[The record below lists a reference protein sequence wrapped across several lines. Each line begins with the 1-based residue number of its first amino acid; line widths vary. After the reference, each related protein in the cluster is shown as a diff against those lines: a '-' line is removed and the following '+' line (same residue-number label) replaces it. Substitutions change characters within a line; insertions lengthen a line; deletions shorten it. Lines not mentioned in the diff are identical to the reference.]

1 MEQLERYKKSYR
13 LQKRYLD
20 MVEKIVSYKSNLV
33 ENRESGVE
41 INERLII
48 EEAIES
54 YYIQIFGEDVMTGV
68 VPEITKQLSNN
79 LDLKFNSFFENMGQ
93 FLNALLLTENV
104 NKEMI
109 GLLLQ
114 IGSFNIDSAIQDPKG
129 FEEATKENEVLYQL
143 IENIIIKKTN
153 E

>member
-20 MVEKIVSYKSNLV
+20 MVEKIVSYKSNLS
-33 ENRESGVE
+33 ENIESGVE

-48 EEAIES
+48 EEAIEN
-54 YYIQIFGEDVMTGV
+54 YYVQVFGEDVMSHVIPQMTS
-68 VPEITKQLSNN
+68 QLSNS
-79 LDLKFNSFFENMGQ
+79 LDLKFNNFFENMGK
-93 FLNALLLTENV
+93 FLNALLLTENI
-104 NKEMI
+104 NKEML

-114 IGSFNIDSAIQDPKG
+114 IENFNVDSALQDPKG
-129 FEEATKENEVLYQL
+129 FEQMTVENELVYQL
-143 IENIIIKKTN
+143 IENIIIKKNN

>member
-48 EEAIES
+48 EEAIEN
-54 YYIQIFGEDVMTGV
+54 YYVQIFGEDVMTSV

-129 FEEATKENEVLYQL
+129 FEEATKENEVLYHL
-143 IENIIIKKTN
+143 IENIIIRKNN